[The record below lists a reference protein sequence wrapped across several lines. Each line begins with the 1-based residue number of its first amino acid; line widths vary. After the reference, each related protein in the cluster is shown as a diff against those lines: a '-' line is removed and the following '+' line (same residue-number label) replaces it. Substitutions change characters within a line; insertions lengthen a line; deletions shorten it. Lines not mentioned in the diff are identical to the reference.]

1 MNLINIILC
10 NILYIVTII
19 TLVLAVYSWKKKE
32 VPGAKPL
39 VLLCLAVSFYTF
51 GYGSQLISSNLR
63 QAVFWGKIEY
73 IGFAAIPAIWILV
86 AYSISGKTHNKYK
99 IILLC
104 IIPFLTVIFRT
115 TNEWHHLFYSKE
127 AFKSNGYFNVLVL
140 EKGPWDYVNYVFFVF
155 CIILSTKIYL
165 NIYKKEKGF
174 YKKQALILLITSI
187 LPLVTIMINLLG
199 KFPLRLDSGAFI
211 VIFENLL
218 FVHGVLRYNFIH
230 IIPLSRKKIFDW
242 IYDGVLVID
251 TKLNLLDYNQVAKVI
266 FPELDKKMTG
276 LPINVSLKSNDEFVS
291 IIEHWLSIIQND
303 NISEKVK
310 EEEADTYKFSLYDNI
325 ERQIKD
331 YKVRITSLKA
341 RKNIIGMT
349 VMISDITKENQ
360 ILRKLEELAQTDYLT
375 GLFSRRRFF
384 EIMTYEAKRTF
395 RTKEPLSLIIFDI
408 DHFKQINDKWGHQTG
423 DKVLKEIS
431 EITKKCVRETDS
443 VARYGGEE
451 FIILLPGI
459 VASEAALIA
468 ERIRKQF
475 ENHIIIMEKDIIRLT
490 ASFGIAQFTDNQF
503 DTNYI
508 DKIVSYADQAL
519 YKAKEMG
526 RNRSEVFFEE
536 FNTSV
541 PRLEIL

>member
-1 MNLINIILC
+1 MHMINIILC

-32 VPGAKPL
+32 VTGAKPL

-63 QAVFWGKIEY
+63 QAIFWGKFEY
-73 IGFAAIPAIWILV
+73 VGFAAIPAIWVLV

-99 IILLC
+99 IFLLC
-104 IIPFLTVIFRT
+104 IIPMLTVIFRT

-127 AFKSNGYFNVLVL
+127 TFKSNGYFNVLVL
-140 EKGPWDYVNYVFFVF
+140 EKGPWDYVNYVFFVL
-155 CIILSTKIYL
+155 CISFSTKIYY

-187 LPLVTIMINLLG
+187 LPLITIIINLLG
-199 KFPLRLDSGAFI
+199 RFPLRLDSGAFI
-211 VIFENLL
+211 VIFENFL

-276 LPINVSLKSNDEFVS
+276 LPINISLASNEEFIS
-291 IIEHWLSIIQND
+291 IIEHSISIIEHENLL
-303 NISEKVK
+303 EKVRD
-310 EEEADTYKFSLYDNI
+310 EEEDMYKFSLYDHR

-360 ILRKLEELAQTDYLT
+360 ILKKLEELAQTDYLT
-375 GLFSRRRFF
+375 GLFNRRRFF
-384 EIMTYEAKRTF
+384 DIMTYEIKRTF
-395 RTKEPLSLIIFDI
+395 RLEEPLSLIIFDI
-408 DHFKQINDKWGHQTG
+408 DHFKRINDTWGHQAG
-423 DKVLKEIS
+423 DRVLKEIA
-431 EITKKCVRETDS
+431 EITKNCVRETDS

-459 VASEAALIA
+459 LAMEAVQIA

-475 ENHIIIMEKDIIRLT
+475 ENHIINLNRDIIRLT
-490 ASFGIAQFTDNQF
+490 ASFGVAQFTGKEF
-503 DTNYI
+503 ETNYI
-508 DKIVSYADQAL
+508 DKIVSNADQAL
-519 YKAKEMG
+519 YKAKELG
-526 RNRSEVFFEE
+526 RNRSEVYFEKYL
-536 FNTSV
+536 S
-541 PRLEIL
+541 IKY